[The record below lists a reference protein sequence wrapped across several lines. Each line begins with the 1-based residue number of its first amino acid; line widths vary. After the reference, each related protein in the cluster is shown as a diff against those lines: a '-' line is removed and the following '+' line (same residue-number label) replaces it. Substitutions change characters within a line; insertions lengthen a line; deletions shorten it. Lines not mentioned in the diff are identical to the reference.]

1 MTAIAAMTTT
11 STPSRAAIDAGLRSV
26 LAAIEAWIG
35 PEFAARP
42 LPAGLDSLAGS
53 HADAALRLD
62 TRRWRGGGF
71 SALTVATIR
80 DATGRLC
87 SVTIIGLPAA
97 GELGPIVGLDLIGL
111 GGALSLIAVD
121 LAPTDRDTWAA
132 CAVAPLTA
140 LHAAVAP
147 HVVPRRWPSFADEVF
162 SPHALIAGVRRGA
175 ELEAL
180 GAVAD
185 FVARAR
191 PPAATAAEPER
202 AAAATARAAAWCQA
216 ELRNRRENVALTRIF
231 GADPAAAYLDLL
243 FGAGAA
249 SAA

>member
-1 MTAIAAMTTT
+1 MTATTT
-11 STPSRAAIDAGLRSV
+11 PSSTAIDAGLRSV

-35 PEFAARP
+35 PGLAACP
-42 LPAGLDSLAGS
+42 LPAGLDALAGS

-80 DATGRLC
+80 DVTGRLC

-121 LAPTDRDTWAA
+121 LAPTDHDTWAA

-147 HVVPRRWPSFADEVF
+147 HVVPRRWPSFAEEVF

-180 GAVAD
+180 CAVAD

-191 PPAATAAEPER
+191 PLATTAAEPER
-202 AAAATARAAAWCQA
+202 AAAASARVAAWCRA
-216 ELRNRRENVALTRIF
+216 ELQNRRENVALTRIF

-243 FGAGAA
+243 FGTTAA